1 MDILSKLSTLLFQD
15 ISNLNDK
22 APEYVVLHRKSAKI
36 LDTLLEQIPEDL
48 RGKLIDVQ
56 TEIAYHNLLN
66 CFLYGLQVGFA
77 ALELGQCG

>member
-1 MDILSKLSTLLFQD
+1 MDILFELSYLFNQD
-15 ISNLNDK
+15 AQSLGNKDK
-22 APEYVVLHRKSAKI
+22 EYKDLKSI
-36 LDTLLEQIPEDL
+36 EGQLLEQIPEDL

-56 TEIAYHNLLN
+56 TEISYHNLLN

>member
-1 MDILSKLSTLLFQD
+1 MDILFELSYLFNQD
-15 ISNLNDK
+15 AQSLGNKDK
-22 APEYVVLHRKSAKI
+22 EYKDLKSI
-36 LDTLLEQIPEDL
+36 EGQLLEQIPEDL